1 MTPDRIAS
9 HILLRPKSYGH
20 SVFKAWKYD
29 SQQFENSHFWNFVK
43 QGGTLHWALM
53 NQTPDLLL
61 ATTIRLLLDY
71 LFFIIDYFRNYSQFC
86 KYDIFPIITPHRC
99 IHNGQGTAL
108 FMHIVFWVEKLWHS
122 SLMSS
127 ELFFSLFHIKGILGL
142 LWNHG

>member
-29 SQQFENSHFWNFVK
+29 SQQFENSHFWNFVN

-53 NQTPDLLL
+53 NETPDLPL

-99 IHNGQGTAL
+99 LHNGQGTAL
-108 FMHIVFWVEKLWHS
+108 FMHIGFELKNCDIFLDE
-122 SLMSS
+122 LRA
-127 ELFFSLFHIKGILGL
+127 LFFPVSY
-142 LWNHG
+142 